1 MMYLAAIVGLA
12 AVAFA
17 KEIPRDPVRHA
28 ELYESGVMHERI
40 MMMKEE
46 HWAQNRIDGVFNTA
60 AAAYYEELHFAQCRD
75 GKSIPFRDQPNKFFR
90 CNNVSYS
97 IILPYE

>member
-1 MMYLAAIVGLA
+1 MYLAAIVGLA

-90 CNNVSYS
+90 CNNVRYS
-97 IILPYE
+97 IILP

>member
-1 MMYLAAIVGLA
+1 MMYLAAIVGFA

-60 AAAYYEELHFAQCRD
+60 AATYYEELHFAQCRD
-75 GKSIPFRDQPNKFFR
+75 GKSIPFRDQPTKFFR
-90 CNNVSYS
+90 CNNVSWP
-97 IILPYE
+97 LALL

>member
-1 MMYLAAIVGLA
+1 MVYLAAVIGFA
-12 AVAFA
+12 AVVLA
-17 KEIPRDPVRHA
+17 KEIPREPLRHA

-40 MMMKEE
+40 MMLKEE

-75 GKSIPFRDQPNKFFR
+75 GKSIPFRDQPDKFFR
-90 CNNVSYS
+90 CNNVCY
-97 IILPYE
+97 LAARL